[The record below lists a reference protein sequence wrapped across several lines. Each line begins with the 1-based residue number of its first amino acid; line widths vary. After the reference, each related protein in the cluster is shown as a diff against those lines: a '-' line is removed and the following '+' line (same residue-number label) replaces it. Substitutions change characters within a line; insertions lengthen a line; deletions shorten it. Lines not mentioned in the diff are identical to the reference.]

1 MKRRAFIVKAGAL
14 FSLPL
19 IITEIGCDVYG
30 GSDDPTSPASSDAD
44 SITVNSSSS
53 SGHTHSVTVYRT
65 DVDIP
70 PTMELTIT
78 TSRNSSHTHT
88 ITLTENDFVRL
99 ANMETVMVISTTNS
113 SHFHT
118 FSIKVL

>member
-1 MKRRAFIVKAGAL
+1 MERRTFIVKAGVP

-19 IITEIGCDVYG
+19 IITEIGCADDVTA
-30 GSDDPTSPASSDAD
+30 PPD

-53 SGHTHSVTVYRT
+53 SGHTHSVFVLLSHI
-65 DVDIP
+65 DNP
-70 PTMELTIT
+70 PTMEVTIT
-78 TSRNSSHTHT
+78 TSRNSSHTHS

-99 ANMETVMVISTTNS
+99 ANMETITKTSTTADRHN
-113 SHFHT
+113 HT